1 MRYPKFSEFIKFL
14 YGSVLCIFCKG
25 LYYKIY
31 NMDYICNNSNTNYNK
46 KTDETRETLE
56 KKVETIVREHVTKD
70 TNTSTTDLN
79 KNYVVIDKKKEN
91 NDDNKKTDDKSNSK
105 ISNDEINECSYYML
119 GEWLQK
125 NQ

>member
-14 YGSVLCIFCKG
+14 YGSVFCIFCKG
-25 LYYKIY
+25 LYYKLY
-31 NMDYICNNSNTNYNK
+31 NMEFVCNNSNTNYDK
-46 KTDETRETLE
+46 KTDETKQTLE
-56 KKVETIVREHVTKD
+56 KKVENIVREHVNKET
-70 TNTSTTDLN
+70 TSSTTDLN
-79 KNYVVIDKKKEN
+79 KNYVIIDKKKEN

-105 ISNDEINECSYYML
+105 ISNDEINACSYYML